1 MPSRTLTLGVF
12 MLAAFFFVGGCTT
25 GSNRYGAPLASTGVP
40 SCTVASLNGEERD
53 VIIEGR
59 ITSVCAI
66 KGCWMEARDSAGTPI
81 FVRFRGYAFF
91 VPRNAAGQA
100 FVARG
105 DAIST
110 TVSVA
115 QLRHYAE
122 DAQRPAEEVAAI
134 TEPTQ
139 RIEFI
144 ADSVWIQ
151 GQNLDAPYRD

>member
-1 MPSRTLTLGVF
+1 MLARTLTSRLIA
-12 MLAAFFFVGGCTT
+12 LSLLFFTAGCATN
-25 GSNRYGAPLASTGVP
+25 SNRYGAPLASSGVR
-40 SCTVASLNGEERD
+40 SCEVASLKGDERD

-66 KGCWMEARDSAGTPI
+66 KGCWMEARDAAGTPI

-91 VPRNAAGQA
+91 VPRNAAGQT

-105 DAIST
+105 DAIAT
-110 TVSVA
+110 TVSVE

-122 DAQRPAEEVAAI
+122 DARLPAAEIAAI
-134 TEPTQ
+134 TEPQQ

-144 ADSVWIQ
+144 ADAVWIA
-151 GQNLDAPYRD
+151 GRNLDAPYRN